1 MMDGPESEMF
11 LYFKALLIKGMY
23 ELRSH
28 AESLIMI
35 IEVMSRT
42 AKFPCFARGESVIK
56 ALRDRFHCCYSEE
69 QCIAEV
75 ENMIYYSMG
84 SWRTSQY
91 DNYQKFTN
99 NIYT

>member
-1 MMDGPESEMF
+1 MGGPESEMF

-23 ELRSH
+23 ELRLH
-28 AESLIMI
+28 VESLIML
-35 IEVMSRT
+35 IEIMS
-42 AKFPCFARGESVIK
+42 KSSNFPCFSAGESEIK
-56 ALRDRFHCCYSEE
+56 ALRDRFHCCYSGE
-69 QCIAEV
+69 QSMAEV

-84 SWRTSQY
+84 NWRTSQY